1 MATGG
6 LPTHCTWTGQN
17 GLNVRSGATLANHH
31 DQIARCFHRIL
42 AKHTENFLTFN
53 IRQKAFRSGD
63 GTAESVW
70 FLQQLIQKY
79 KSELSLLNIAF
90 LDVKKAFNSVSHQS
104 IILAAKRFG
113 APPPLLSYLTE
124 LYSDAWT
131 TIYVGGERSGIISS
145 G

>member
-1 MATGG
+1 M
-6 LPTHCTWTGQN
+6 
-17 GLNVRSGATLANHH
+17 V
-31 DQIARCFHRIL
+31 ARCFHRIL
-42 AKHTENFLTFN
+42 AKHMENFLTFN

-79 KSELSLLNIAF
+79 KSELSLLNIVF

-113 APPPLLSYLTE
+113 EPPLLSYLTE